1 MWQSSSRIR
10 RKNCENEEFHKEK
23 AGGFCAAGAG
33 TEFWVLRDDSVDRLR
48 RQQWLRAGA
57 GAHVGSGSV
66 RAVQQADGGSLHPG
80 NGMENPCTEPS
91 LFGDRLSSSAGA
103 VRCCVWPGVEHRD
116 YNNGNIPCSL
126 LCFFVMVMAF
136 TFAADAPCVKA
147 RSFWPAVVLHASHNV
162 FVQSIFDPITGDRQ
176 IHQVCDL

>member
-10 RKNCENEEFHKEK
+10 RKNGENEEFHKEK
-23 AGGFCAAGAG
+23 AGGFCAAGAVA
-33 TEFWVLRDDSVDRLR
+33 EFWVLRDDSVDRLR

-57 GAHVGSGSV
+57 
-66 RAVQQADGGSLHPG
+66 
-80 NGMENPCTEPS
+80 
-91 LFGDRLSSSAGA
+91 

-116 YNNGNIPCSL
+116 YNNGNISCSL

-136 TFAADAPCVKA
+136 TFAADALCVKA

-162 FVQSIFDPITGDRQ
+162 FVQSIFDPITVTGRYTRFVTSEFGAGLALAYLAAALLLCAGMKNQ
-176 IHQVCDL
+176 QGKENPVKAVPHRTR

>member
-10 RKNCENEEFHKEK
+10 RKNGENEEFHKEK
-23 AGGFCAAGAG
+23 AGGFCAAGAVA
-33 TEFWVLRDDSVDRLR
+33 EFWVLRDDSVDRLR
-48 RQQWLRAGA
+48 RQQWLR
-57 GAHVGSGSV
+57 
-66 RAVQQADGGSLHPG
+66 
-80 NGMENPCTEPS
+80 
-91 LFGDRLSSSAGA
+91 AGA

-136 TFAADAPCVKA
+136 TFVADALCVKA